1 MSARTLPEKY
11 DVFFPAYTSAGN
23 YLGRFWNIGISA
35 RTFPEKYDVLFPA
48 YTSAGKYL
56 GKFWNIGMSARTFPE
71 KFGGN
76 HRRVS
81 GFTCITIRGRVLVN
95 SLMQRT

>member
-11 DVFFPAYTSAGN
+11 DVLFPVCASTGN
-23 YLGRFWNIGISA
+23 YLGRFWNIG
-35 RTFPEKYDVLFPA
+35 
-48 YTSAGKYL
+48 
-56 GKFWNIGMSARTFPE
+56 MSARTLPE

>member
-1 MSARTLPEKY
+1 MSARTLPEKFG
-11 DVFFPAYTSAGN
+11 VLFPAYTSAGN
-23 YLGRFWNIGISA
+23 YLGRFWNIG
-35 RTFPEKYDVLFPA
+35 
-48 YTSAGKYL
+48 
-56 GKFWNIGMSARTFPE
+56 MSARTFQE
-71 KFGGN
+71 KYDGN